1 VTVASKSARAD
12 AEQAAERKSLKY
24 AELSAAYEFQPVAA
38 ETHAPMDK
46 ATISFVSE
54 LARKIS
60 KYSGDPFDSRYF
72 FQRVSVLILH
82 SLP

>member
-1 VTVASKSARAD
+1 M
-12 AEQAAERKSLKY
+12 
-24 AELSAAYEFQPVAA
+24 SAAYEFQPVAV

-60 KYSGDPFDSRYF
+60 EYSCDRFDSRYF
-72 FQRVSVLILH
+72 FQRVIVLIQ
-82 SLP
+82 